1 MNITIRKENTED
13 FKIIYNL
20 IKNSFKH
27 AEHSDGTEQDLV
39 NRLRTSESYI
49 PDLSLVATINDNI
62 VGYIMFTK
70 ITINNENDKY
80 DSLALAPVAVSTD
93 YQGIGIGSI
102 LVKTGLLSA
111 KELGYESVVVLGSEK
126 YYPRFGFKEALTFD
140 IKAPFDVPN
149 ENFMAIELN
158 KNSLKNVSG
167 TVVYAKEFFE

>member
-1 MNITIRKENTED
+1 
-13 FKIIYNL
+13 
-20 IKNSFKH
+20 
-27 AEHSDGTEQDLV
+27 
-39 NRLRTSESYI
+39 
-49 PDLSLVATINDNI
+49 
-62 VGYIMFTK
+62 MFTK

-80 DSLALAPVAVSTD
+80 DSLALAPLAVSTD